1 MKIQT
6 PKKLRA
12 EDFKS
17 DQQDLVNKIAYVFN
31 VFADEVYSVLNK
43 GVDYDNLNRQKVDII
58 VSINATGMIMNS
70 PQIKTNLRGKIAG
83 INVLNAIHTSSSTT
97 YPTSA
102 PFVSFTINGGILTIL
117 NITGLQANSEY
128 KLTLELVV

>member
-1 MKIQT
+1 MRIQI

-17 DQQDLVNKIAYVFN
+17 DQQDLIQKIAYVYNSFC
-31 VFADEVYSVLNK
+31 DEVYSVLNK
-43 GVDYDNLNRQKVDII
+43 NIDYENLNRQIIDII
-58 VSINATGMIMNS
+58 VKIGDTGEVLS
-70 PQIKTNLRGKIAG
+70 TPQIKTSVRGKIRG
-83 INVLNAIHTSSSTT
+83 LLVLNALNQVNSRI

-102 PFVSFTINGGILTIL
+102 PFVSWTINGDILTIL
-117 NITGLQANSEY
+117 NITGLQNNSEY